1 MAQTQAGTETER
13 GACTVGQLITGA
25 YLTLNYFLEP
35 PNQVVAMWPAKR
47 WMHSESQLD
56 TRISLTLTQL
66 CPAPDSLVV
75 AGREGKGR

>member
-1 MAQTQAGTETER
+1 MAQTQAGTETEAEM

-35 PNQVVAMWPAKR
+35 PNHVVAMWPAKR

-56 TRISLTLTQL
+56 TRISRS
-66 CPAPDSLVV
+66 D
-75 AGREGKGR
+75 